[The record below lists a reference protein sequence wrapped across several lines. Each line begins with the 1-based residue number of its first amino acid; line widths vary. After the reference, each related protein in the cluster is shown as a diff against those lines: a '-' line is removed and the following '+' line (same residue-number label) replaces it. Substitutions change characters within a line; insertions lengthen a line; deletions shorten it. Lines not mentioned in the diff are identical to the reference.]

1 MDVIYSLIPGMMFFG
16 LIFLA
21 VLIWA
26 VKKGQYE
33 DMEGNASRILFDD
46 DTMIYPDKTTSHS
59 TRLSKDDSQVA
70 GYDKTIGETTSH
82 LTNPA
87 QDAGQ
92 VIGYSHSTWLSK
104 DDSLVAGYDDG
115 KNDEADKENSDL
127 KQP

>member
-46 DTMIYPDKTTSHS
+46 DDDMMIYPDE
-59 TRLSKDDSQVA
+59 
-70 GYDKTIGETTSH
+70 TIGETTDRTTDRTTSH

-87 QDAGQ
+87 KDAG
-92 VIGYSHSTWLSK
+92 
-104 DDSLVAGYDDG
+104 
-115 KNDEADKENSDL
+115 
-127 KQP
+127 